1 MHKEQVP
8 LPNIFQ
14 YFDGK
19 ENICKTS
26 YSKVIKGELPFQ
38 AVVNNMYVD
47 ETPTQLASLEK
58 LEQVLTDWQFSI
70 LQSFLVF
77 VSAFIYIKKWELY
90 VLFIATKHGL
100 KAEQRTKR
108 DAFSLLVCC
117 LFSHGFMLNKQ
128 IPACDHCSMKD
139 SRMPAE

>member
-26 YSKVIKGELPFQ
+26 YSKVIKGELPCQ
-38 AVVNNMYVD
+38 AVVNDMYVD

-77 VSAFIYIKKWELY
+77 VSAFIYIKKMGTLRTFYSDKTW
-90 VLFIATKHGL
+90 L
-100 KAEQRTKR
+100 KGWAK
-108 DAFSLLVCC
+108 
-117 LFSHGFMLNKQ
+117 NKTWR
-128 IPACDHCSMKD
+128 I
-139 SRMPAE
+139 

>member
-26 YSKVIKGELPFQ
+26 YSKVIKGELPCQ
-38 AVVNNMYVD
+38 AVVNNIYVD

-58 LEQVLTDWQFSI
+58 LEQVPIDSHFSI
-70 LQSFLVF
+70 LYSFLIF
-77 VSAFIYIKKWELY
+77 VSAFFYC
-90 VLFIATKHGL
+90 F
-100 KAEQRTKR
+100 
-108 DAFSLLVCC
+108 F
-117 LFSHGFMLNKQ
+117 
-128 IPACDHCSMKD
+128 
-139 SRMPAE
+139 

>member
-8 LPNIFQ
+8 LLNIFQ

-26 YSKVIKGELPFQ
+26 YSKVIKGELPCQ

-58 LEQVLTDWQFSI
+58 LEQVQTD
-70 LQSFLVF
+70 
-77 VSAFIYIKKWELY
+77 
-90 VLFIATKHGL
+90 
-100 KAEQRTKR
+100 
-108 DAFSLLVCC
+108 
-117 LFSHGFMLNKQ
+117 
-128 IPACDHCSMKD
+128 
-139 SRMPAE
+139 